1 MKAIGISFVVAI
13 LGWGAQTAA
22 DSLMDRDSY
31 RSLVAD
37 QRAYRSGDSLTVLI
51 TETASASATAK
62 TTTNKKGAVNA
73 GANASKSDTLSAG
86 ANLNEDFTGGGS
98 IERTGRLL
106 AQLTVTVQ
114 AVDKD
119 GNLWIK
125 GEQEILVNDEKQW
138 IAMEGRVRLSDI
150 RSDNTVLSTRIAE
163 AKINYSGNGLLAE
176 KQKPG
181 VLTRLL
187 SWLGIL

>member
-1 MKAIGISFVVAI
+1 MRALWITIVAAAAAIAPAS
-13 LGWGAQTAA
+13 A
-22 DSLMDRDSY
+22 DSLLERESY
-31 RSLVAD
+31 RPLVAD
-37 QRAYRSGDSLTVLI
+37 QRAYRSGDNLTVLI
-51 TETASASATAK
+51 TETASATATAK
-62 TTTNKKGAVNA
+62 TTTNKKGAVNGA
-73 GANASKSDTLSAG
+73 ANASNSDALSAG

-119 GNLWIK
+119 GNLWVK
-125 GEQEILVNDEKQW
+125 GEQEILVNEEKQW
-138 IAMEGRVRLSDI
+138 IAVEGRVRLSDI
-150 RSDNTVLSTRIAE
+150 RSDNTVLSTRVSE
-163 AKINYSGNGLLAE
+163 AKIRYTGNGLLAE

-181 VLTRLL
+181 ILTRFL